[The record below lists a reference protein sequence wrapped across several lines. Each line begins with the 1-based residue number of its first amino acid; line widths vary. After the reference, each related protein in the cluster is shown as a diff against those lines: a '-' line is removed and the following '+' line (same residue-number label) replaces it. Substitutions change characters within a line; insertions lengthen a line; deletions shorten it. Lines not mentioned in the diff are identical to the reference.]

1 VERIRELSQQVRKAT
16 EEQSQGSRQI
26 QEAVENVT
34 HQAEEIAKATSMQRE
49 KTRQMVLAG
58 EEIKKIADETV
69 RLAGEMGKSI
79 KGLEEVTKALIAEVE
94 RFKI

>member
-1 VERIRELSQQVRKAT
+1 
-16 EEQSQGSRQI
+16 
-26 QEAVENVT
+26 
-34 HQAEEIAKATSMQRE
+34 
-49 KTRQMVLAG
+49 MVLAV

-79 KGLEEVTKALIAEVE
+79 KGLEERVKNLLSEIE